1 MKTMDDARARV
12 VSPAEAR
19 IGWRGV
25 GVVRCLARMRVRCA
39 RRVMRD
45 GVGRVCVVIVCA
57 CVVGVCDG

>member
-1 MKTMDDARARV
+1 MTMMDDARARV

-19 IGWRGV
+19 IGWRTRG
-25 GVVRCLARMRVRCA
+25 RRALSRAYAREMRV
-39 RRVMRD
+39 RVMRD